1 MATLEPPVSAAS
13 NTWQQA
19 IQAGFSDPK
28 ALLDFLAIPH
38 EKISL
43 SLTQP
48 FATKVPRTFAER
60 MERSNP
66 NCPLLRQVLP
76 LVDEERENP
85 RFVVDPLEEASVNPC
100 KGLLHKYHGRVL
112 LLFASQCAVN
122 CRYCFRRHFPY
133 ADNRVARREWDSW
146 IDYIDAESSIH
157 EVILSG
163 GDPLMASNESLALFI
178 AAIETIPHVKTLR
191 IHTRLPIVVPSRMDD
206 ELVTLL
212 AKTRLNVVMV
222 YHCNHANELVPEIA
236 AGVSE
241 LRAHGVTILNQA
253 VLLAGVNDDA
263 LSLNNLSHDLF
274 HHGILP
280 YYMHM
285 LDPVVGTSHFFVEDS
300 RALSLFKVMQE
311 SLPGYLVPRLV
322 REVAGEPH
330 KCWL

>member
-1 MATLEPPVSAAS
+1 MATADPKAS
-13 NTWQQA
+13 RSETWQQA

-28 ALLDFLAIPH
+28 ALLDFLSIP
-38 EKISL
+38 EESIAL
-43 SLTQP
+43 SLNQP
-48 FATKVPRTFAER
+48 FATKVPRSFAEQ
-60 MERSNP
+60 MEKGNP
-66 NCPLLRQVLP
+66 HCPLLRQVLP
-76 LVDEERENP
+76 LAEEERSTKG
-85 RFVVDPLEEASVNPC
+85 FTHDPLAEANANPV

-133 ADNRVARREWDSW
+133 ADNRVARREWDTW
-146 IDYIDAESSIH
+146 IDYIDANESIH

-163 GDPLMASNESLALFI
+163 GDPLMASNDSLALFI

-191 IHTRLPIVVPSRMDD
+191 IHTRLPIVVPSRMD
-206 ELVTLL
+206 EGLVSLM

-236 AGVSE
+236 SGVSA
-241 LRAHGVTILNQA
+241 LKANGVTVLNQA

-263 LSLNNLSHDLF
+263 LTLTNLSHDLF

-280 YYMHM
+280 YYLHM
-285 LDPVVGTSHFFVEDS
+285 LDSVSGASHFLVEEEI
-300 RALSLFKVMQE
+300 ALNLFKVMQE

-322 REVAGEPH
+322 REVAGMAH